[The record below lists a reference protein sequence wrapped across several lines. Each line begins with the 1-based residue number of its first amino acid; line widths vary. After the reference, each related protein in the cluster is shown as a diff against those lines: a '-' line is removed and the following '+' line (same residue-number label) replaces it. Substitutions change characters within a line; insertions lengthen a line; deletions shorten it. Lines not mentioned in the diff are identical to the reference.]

1 MMQRGWHFRT
11 ISLCLIYFL
20 PTSAAGGASSSM
32 LHVHKLGSC
41 CIRQPRPY
49 GGRSS
54 LQANTPQPPELPSTD
69 GLLLLQNSLG
79 VLGNPSVRPHPQ
91 HPRIQCGPA
100 GQGRLA
106 PSPAGASAHPGFLPL
121 PPSTQSP
128 EHPHT
133 TRAGPLGAA
142 CPSLLRGEDP
152 VQVSVPS
159 PGMTVSQTSGTPAR
173 LQALSRPP
181 VPAPRAP

>member
-1 MMQRGWHFRT
+1 MRQSYCTGVEPLFPAKHLSFNWMMQRGWHFRT

-49 GGRSS
+49 GGRST

-79 VLGNPSVRPHPQ
+79 ADAGEPLRPPPPPAPQDPMRASGAGETGSFPSRGLCSPRLSAPSSQ
-91 HPRIQCGPA
+91 HPEPRAPPHH
-100 GQGRLA
+100 QGWSSGSR
-106 PSPAGASAHPGFLPL
+106 LPL
-121 PPSTQSP
+121 P
-128 EHPHT
+128 
-133 TRAGPLGAA
+133 A
-142 CPSLLRGEDP
+142 
-152 VQVSVPS
+152 
-159 PGMTVSQTSGTPAR
+159 PG
-173 LQALSRPP
+173 
-181 VPAPRAP
+181 